1 MENNCQANQSIAC
14 TVQQCRYHCENQNY
28 CSLEKIQVGT
38 HEAHPTVVE
47 CTDCQSF
54 KGKESCC

>member
-1 MENNCQANQSIAC
+1 MDNCKANQSIAC
-14 TVQQCRYHCENQNY
+14 SVQQCRYHCGSQNY
-28 CSLEKIQVGT
+28 CSLDKIQIGT

-54 KGKESCC
+54 KVKESCC

>member
-38 HEAHPTVVE
+38 HEAHPT
-47 CTDCQSF
+47 DCQSF
-54 KGKESCC
+54 KVKESCC